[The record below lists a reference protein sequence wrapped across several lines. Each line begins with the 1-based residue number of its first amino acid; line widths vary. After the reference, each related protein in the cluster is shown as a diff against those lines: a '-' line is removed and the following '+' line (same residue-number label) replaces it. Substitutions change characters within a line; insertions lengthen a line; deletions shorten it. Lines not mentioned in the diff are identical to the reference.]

1 VLISHTK
8 KNWPG
13 SVEENR
19 NTYSKLFL
27 FMKLICEESKLKLGF
42 TSHGWDAKFR
52 KKVYEVVNSN
62 KQYKIKIS
70 EV

>member
-1 VLISHTK
+1 
-8 KNWPG
+8 
-13 SVEENR
+13 
-19 NTYSKLFL
+19 
-27 FMKLICEESKLKLGF
+27 MKLICEESKLKLGF